1 MTARGWPEPPAL
13 AGKPPDTVLLLNRD
27 YRLEINDRINL
38 SLSAQHADLP
48 LPVFVSFS
56 RSTQTLVNMLCDL
69 GDVRPTTISPT
80 PNNEPGSQETALGF
94 MTAPGWPQAPDL
106 LEKRLDTAFLLS
118 RDYAKDLRPHI
129 EHNARFEMDIPVNV
143 WSSFSQTMKI
153 LVQILV
159 QELCQQGK
167 LPLNSLTSIL
177 KFEDALYR
185 PRDPRPKT
193 EDTRGEVAGHF
204 VGLIGAPVSVDAE
217 EPSNPKSSK
226 NIAKKVANTRT
237 YPSSAVSNTG
247 SKGAKIQRRPTNS
260 TVFTKSTKSKKSPK
274 TKKRTKLATK
284 QRNSI
289 AEHRP
294 NDMMDSGS
302 SYETD
307 PVFDDLKSND
317 TETEETATDS
327 TDSEDT
333 EFDESA
339 ESSIYDEHDEAFD
352 SSISSPAGL
361 LSRNK
366 RQVTVTLRD
375 RQARSKLSKLNR
387 SQVLKLIRS
396 SIREQGLQVIVR
408 TCDKHVGQ
416 RANFQVRTKDAEG
429 AGVLRREWNV
439 GLVEAFGP
447 RAYMRESEGFEGI
460 V

>member
-1 MTARGWPEPPAL
+1 
-13 AGKPPDTVLLLNRD
+13 
-27 YRLEINDRINL
+27 
-38 SLSAQHADLP
+38 
-48 LPVFVSFS
+48 
-56 RSTQTLVNMLCDL
+56 MLCDL

-80 PNNEPGSQETALGF
+80 PNNQPGSQETALGF

-106 LEKRLDTAFLLS
+106 LGKRLDTAFLLG
-118 RDYAKDLRPHI
+118 RDYAKDLRPRI

-143 WSSFSQTMKI
+143 WSSFSPMKI

-167 LPLNSLTSIL
+167 LPLDSLTSIL
-177 KFEDALYR
+177 KIEDALYR
-185 PRDPRPKT
+185 PREPRPKT
-193 EDTRGEVAGHF
+193 EDTRGEVAGNF
-204 VGLIGAPVSVDAE
+204 VALIGAPVPVKAG

-247 SKGAKIQRRPTNS
+247 SKGAKIQRRLTNS
-260 TVFTKSTKSKKSPK
+260 TVFTKSTKSIKCPK
-274 TKKRTKLATK
+274 TKKHTKSATK

-294 NDMMDSGS
+294 NDVMDLGS

-307 PVFDDLKSND
+307 SGSDDLKSND

-333 EFDESA
+333 ESDESA
-339 ESSIYDEHDEAFD
+339 ESSIYDEHDEAFY
-352 SSISSPAGL
+352 SSITSPTAL

-447 RAYMRESEGFEGI
+447 RAYMRESEWFEGI